1 MKNFFLPYQSR
12 WINDK
17 SRLKI
22 IEKSRQIG
30 ITFAD
35 AFDSVRKAA
44 DKKRGNDVWITSRD
58 EGTARLYIEHCKRW
72 ARLLHIMAQ
81 DLGQVIIDKEKDIT
95 AHVLKFASGW
105 SISCLSSHPD
115 ALVGKTGHI
124 KLDEFAVSKYQR
136 ELYRYAKPCT
146 QWGGQVSI
154 ISTHRGID
162 TVFNEII
169 TGIKHKGNSMGWSH
183 HRVTIQD
190 AVEQGVVEKINEISG
205 ANETPEQFLERTRK
219 ECIDEEQWLQE
230 YCCIPADENSAF
242 ITYEMLRTC
251 ESPNCMKALSWLLDP
266 QLSTLNPQPQ
276 FYIGMD
282 VARKNDLCVIDVGE
296 KIGDVIWDRVRLE
309 FRDKPFS
316 EVEAE
321 LFPILA
327 LPQVKRCC
335 IDASGMGIQLS
346 ERAKQRFGP
355 KVEPITF
362 NASLKEEMAFALR
375 GAFEDR
381 LLRIDT
387 DPKLHADLRGVKKL
401 VTSAGNIR
409 FDGDTDDSHCD
420 RFWAKALRQHA
431 AKTRK
436 EFFAYIIDDNNSDP
450 WDRYHWTPA
459 SQFFR

>member
-190 AVEQGVVEKINEISG
+190 AVEQGVVEKINETSG
-205 ANETPEQFLERTRK
+205 ASESRQEFLERTRK
-219 ECIDEEQWLQE
+219 ECIDQEQWLQE
-230 YCCIPADENSAF
+230 YCCIPADENTAF

-251 ESPNCMKALSWLLDP
+251 ESPNCMKSASWLLDP

-296 KIGDVIWDRVRLE
+296 DWRRHLGPRPPRIPRQTILRSRS
-309 FRDKPFS
+309 RTFS
-316 EVEAE
+316 HPGA
-321 LFPILA
+321 PTGQA
-327 LPQVKRCC
+327 L
-335 IDASGMGIQLS
+335 
-346 ERAKQRFGP
+346 
-355 KVEPITF
+355 
-362 NASLKEEMAFALR
+362 
-375 GAFEDR
+375 
-381 LLRIDT
+381 
-387 DPKLHADLRGVKKL
+387 LH
-401 VTSAGNIR
+401 
-409 FDGDTDDSHCD
+409 
-420 RFWAKALRQHA
+420 
-431 AKTRK
+431 
-436 EFFAYIIDDNNSDP
+436 
-450 WDRYHWTPA
+450 
-459 SQFFR
+459 